1 MVGWGLVSAT
11 QNRARRT
18 ESYVSLMSEMSRKRT
33 VSRSVEGHRRGMP
46 LCCLLP
52 VGVSGR

>member
-18 ESYVSLMSEMSRKRT
+18 ESYVSLMSEMSRKRA
-33 VSRSVEGHRRGMP
+33 VSREPWRSP
-46 LCCLLP
+46 FFLCKK
-52 VGVSGR
+52 VSG